1 MKKIVVYLCIGMV
14 VLGITACGR
23 NNDATTGEKG
33 QQEQTAEATK
43 TPGGNTDIAGESME
57 GEGVLVDTTVVRQ
70 AVVDVLGDNYWP
82 NTEISAEFLEEFGL
96 QADMYEVFYGEMP
109 MISTN
114 VDTLIV
120 IQAKEGQL
128 DAVEQV
134 LENYRENLV
143 NDAMQYP
150 INRGKIQASRIE
162 SFGNCVCF
170 VQLGADTI
178 NIYGEDGN
186 EEAVIK
192 HCQEQNE
199 LALEAIG
206 KVISQ

>member
-1 MKKIVVYLCIGMV
+1 MKKLVVYLCASV
-14 VLGITACGR
+14 LVLGLTACGGNDDV
-23 NNDATTGEKG
+23 NNKETNQVE
-33 QQEQTAEATK
+33 TAEVTPA
-43 TPGGNTDIAGESME
+43 PGGEAQVDGAGDEE
-57 GEGVLVDTTVVRQ
+57 QVKAVDMSVVRE
-70 AVVDVLGDNYWP
+70 AVVDVLGENYWP
-82 NTEISAEFLEEFGL
+82 NTEIPAEFLEGHGL
-96 QADMYEVFYGEMP
+96 TAEMYEVFFGEMP

-120 IQAKEGQL
+120 IQAKDGQL

-134 LENYRENLV
+134 LENYRESLV

-150 INRGKIQASRIE
+150 VNRGKIQASRIE
-162 SFGNCVCF
+162 SFGNCGCF
-170 VQLGADTI
+170 VQLGADTT